1 VDHGPGRHDDAANV
15 SAGAMVLASS
25 ERQEQVLLVAPII
38 IGRPPIIPG
47 GTVSTEAAWRE
58 WACGGGNTIFW
69 GPV

>member
-1 VDHGPGRHDDAANV
+1 
-15 SAGAMVLASS
+15 MVLASS